1 MIGAWMRERWRFV
14 VVLLA
19 AGAVIFVVVLHLL
32 AGDPRP
38 VGSSGP
44 AMQAGPRPAA
54 TASTTV
60 GSAPS
65 RISNAPGARTS
76 DPVAFA
82 RRAASILFDWD
93 TTTDTLGSVTTEV
106 LAVADPTGEQ
116 TPGLLADL
124 TAYLPDPAWWERLR
138 EYETRQRVGLDRVE
152 VPAAWTRAVATGQVA
167 DLLPGT
173 YAVNVVGTLHRSG
186 VVAERPES
194 FAHPVEL
201 TMFVACEPAF
211 DECRLL
217 RLGVPGTV
225 LE

>member
-1 MIGAWMRERWRFV
+1 MIGAWLRERWRFV

-19 AGAVIFVVVLHLL
+19 AGAVIFVVVLHLIS
-32 AGDPRP
+32 GDPHP

-44 AMQAGPRPAA
+44 ALQAGPRPVASA
-54 TASTTV
+54 TT
-60 GSAPS
+60 GGAPS
-65 RISNAPGARTS
+65 RISNASPAASGS
-76 DPVAFA
+76 DPVATA
-82 RRAASILFDWD
+82 RRAASILFNWD
-93 TTTDTLGSVTTEV
+93 TTTDTLGSVTTDV

-138 EYETRQRVGLDRVE
+138 EYETRQRVDLDTVE
-152 VPAAWTRAVATGQVA
+152 VPDAWTRAVATGQVA

-186 VVAERPES
+186 VVAGRPES

-201 TMFVACEPAF
+201 TMFVSCEPAL
-211 DECRLL
+211 DECWLL